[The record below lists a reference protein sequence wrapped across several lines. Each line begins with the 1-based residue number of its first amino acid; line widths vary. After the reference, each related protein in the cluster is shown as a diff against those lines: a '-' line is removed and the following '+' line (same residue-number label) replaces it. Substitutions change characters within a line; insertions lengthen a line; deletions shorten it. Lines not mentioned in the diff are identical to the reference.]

1 MLFTIKRYLLE
12 LVENDIDTL
21 ILGCT
26 HYPLLAEAISS
37 VIGNSIELIDSGYET
52 AIYAQKVLKEENLLN
67 NSAEKGTSAFYVSD
81 TPDDF
86 ENIAGLF
93 LGKDMEHTV
102 TQINIEKY

>member
-1 MLFTIKRYLLE
+1 M
-12 LVENDIDTL
+12 
-21 ILGCT
+21 
-26 HYPLLAEAISS
+26 
-37 VIGNSIELIDSGYET
+37 
-52 AIYAQKVLKEENLLN
+52 LKEENLLN